1 MSCILSVNLTLK
13 GIEHYVPM
21 SLLSKRYSRKKLYSR
36 SIWNNIIWR
45 KASFSKEEAFTLM
58 RSSEA
63 HNSAITMAAFGQEH
77 AEVNSPQETGK
88 NDSGCT
94 GLRNST
100 AMHMAVATRLP
111 GSKTLAHQ
119 TVKYMPLDRFKFSA
133 LLALKEC
140 QKLKLKVWKYFMGKK
155 GTLMITVFIIINF

>member
-1 MSCILSVNLTLK
+1 
-13 GIEHYVPM
+13 
-21 SLLSKRYSRKKLYSR
+21 
-36 SIWNNIIWR
+36 
-45 KASFSKEEAFTLM
+45 
-58 RSSEA
+58 
-63 HNSAITMAAFGQEH
+63 MAAFGQEH
-77 AEVNSPQETGK
+77 AEVNSSQETGK

-133 LLALKEC
+133 LLALKEG
-140 QKLKLKVWKYFMGKK
+140 KIKSLEIFHGKERHSDDYGVHHYKFLSFGKK
-155 GTLMITVFIIINF
+155 THSLNSL